1 MPTDNPALIRLM
13 PVVFVLI
20 WSTGWIVARFAAP
33 YADPLTFLSLRYV
46 LAGAVIAAFAV
57 LSGARWPTTR
67 AGFGHALGSGVLL
80 HGVYLGGVWWAIA
93 HGLPAGISA
102 LIAALQPIMTA
113 LLAPAIV
120 GERILPR
127 QWLGIAL
134 GFGGILMVLA
144 PKLAAGL
151 AASGLTVP
159 LIVNVVAMISVTAST
174 FYQKRYIQ
182 AADLRTVTVLQYA
195 GAFAVTLPAA
205 FLLEDMRVEWNTTL
219 VLTMA
224 WSVLALSIG
233 AIALLLLLI
242 RRGAVSKAATLV
254 YLVPP
259 TAALMAYLFF
269 GETLTPLQ
277 VAGMGVTALGVAL
290 ANRS

>member
-1 MPTDNPALIRLM
+1 MPTDNPALLRLM

-33 YADPLTFLSLRYV
+33 HADPLTFLSLRYV
-46 LAGAVIAAFAV
+46 LAGIVIAGFAV

-67 AGFGHALGSGVLL
+67 SSIAHGLLSGVLL
-80 HGVYLGGVWWAIA
+80 HGIYLGGVWWAIA

-102 LIAALQPIMTA
+102 LIAALQPILTA

-120 GERILPR
+120 GERIFPR

-144 PKLAAGL
+144 PKLAMGLFASGL
-151 AASGLTVP
+151 AAP
-159 LIVNVVAMISVTAST
+159 LAVNVIAMVSVTAST

-205 FLLEDMRVEWNTTL
+205 FLLEEMRVDWNTTL

-269 GETLTPLQ
+269 GETLTLLQ